1 MLRRVWKTVEAK
13 VEKSRMAETKGRRIE
28 RESRKEDR
36 GKITE
41 EIKGKAEIVKRVK
54 VWVRGDKNNDVNG
67 GVGNLRRKRRG
78 ERI

>member
-28 RESRKEDR
+28 RESRKEDK

-54 VWVRGDKNNDVNG
+54 V
-67 GVGNLRRKRRG
+67 
-78 ERI
+78 